1 MTNKRI
7 LSNKIK
13 GLRMMKGL
21 TQKDI
26 AKKLKLNI
34 STYGGKEK
42 GDFPFN
48 IYEALDL
55 AKILGVSVDDIF
67 L

>member
-13 GLRMMKGL
+13 GLRVMRGL
-21 TQKDI
+21 KQKDI
-26 AKKLKLNI
+26 AKKLEMNVG
-34 STYGGKEK
+34 TYNGKEN